1 LLADTDADVV
11 PPDDVDAIE
20 GAIANRFAQFR
31 AGIRPMALNRDGR
44 FDRATQSAR
53 LFDGL
58 EVLRAAAR
66 QR

>member
-1 LLADTDADVV
+1 LLADTDADIV

-20 GAIANRFAQFR
+20 SAIANRFAQFR
-31 AGIRPMALNRDGR
+31 AGVRPIALNRDGR

-53 LFDGL
+53 LFDAL
-58 EVLRAAAR
+58 EELSATAR

>member
-1 LLADTDADVV
+1 MLADTDADIV

-20 GAIANRFAQFR
+20 SAIANRFAQFR
-31 AGIRPMALNRDGR
+31 AGVRPIALNRDGR

-53 LFDGL
+53 LFDAL
-58 EVLRAAAR
+58 EELRATAR